1 VKHIKTHKIN
11 PVYLRPGDTFGL
23 HYSYEEPA
31 GVHHDRYLTVD
42 SVDEPMMVDTVI
54 VYKVEGNNQLASGN
68 EFGLKAGR
76 VLVMGEDDGTYKDIP
91 VNPGMKPIVGGR
103 LQK

>member
-1 VKHIKTHKIN
+1 VKHIKTHKIH
-11 PVYLRPGDTFGL
+11 PVYLRPGDTIGL

-31 GVHHDRYLTVD
+31 GTWHDRWLNVD
-42 SVDEPMMVDTVI
+42 SVEEAMMVDTVL
-54 VYKVEGNNQLASGN
+54 VYKTEEN
-68 EFGLKAGR
+68 EYGLKAGR
-76 VLVMGEDDGTYKDIP
+76 VLIMGEDDGTYKDIP

>member
-1 VKHIKTHKIN
+1 MQHIKTYKIHL
-11 PVYLRPGDTFGL
+11 VHLRPGDTFGL

-31 GVHHDRYLTVD
+31 GIWNERYLTVD
-42 SVDEPMMVDTVI
+42 TVDEPMMVDTVL
-54 VYKVEGNNQLASGN
+54 VYKTDEN

-76 VLVMGEDDGTYKDIP
+76 ALVMGEDNGMHKDIP

-103 LQK
+103 LQNDIT

>member
-1 VKHIKTHKIN
+1 MKHIKTHKIN
-11 PVYLRPGDTFGL
+11 PVYLRPGDTIGL

-42 SVDEPMMVDTVI
+42 SVDEAMWIDTVL
-54 VYKVEGNNQLASGN
+54 VYKTEEN
-68 EFGLKAGR
+68 EYGLKAGR
-76 VLVMGEDDGTYKDIP
+76 VLIMGQDDGTYKDIP